1 MKVVKASCYIPFFFI
16 ITTHQSCVADRA
28 MIVYRNSPKCTH
40 NTYKFVKRE
49 REEWNT
55 LKIQMAGEEEG
66 QITTYNT
73 RNDASFL
80 ITQIPGSLSMK
91 P

>member
-1 MKVVKASCYIPFFFI
+1 MKVVKASCYIPFFLI

-55 LKIQMAGEEEG
+55 LKIQMAGEEG